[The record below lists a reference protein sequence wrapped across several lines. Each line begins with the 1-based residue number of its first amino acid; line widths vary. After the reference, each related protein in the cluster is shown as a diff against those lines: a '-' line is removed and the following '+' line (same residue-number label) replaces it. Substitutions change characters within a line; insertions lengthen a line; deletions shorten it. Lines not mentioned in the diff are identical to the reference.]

1 MNRAF
6 GKLLLCSLMLALLA
20 GASGCAEEQAGID
33 PSRDT
38 FYFPVG
44 LAIDPDRQ
52 VLYVANSNADLR
64 YNGGTLM
71 ALDIGLLPQ
80 DLTQVGAAVQ
90 SGKLGCE
97 PDRIDATRWECAES
111 PFIIPSSVLR
121 IGHFPNGMALSP
133 SRDRLFLPIRGEDP
147 ADHLLWVDVV
157 PLTSGGKVDLR
168 CDSECSGST
177 DCPSFDCDA
186 EHRVGYSQRI
196 GQSLP
201 KEPFAVLVDRQPNGE
216 DWVFVTH
223 LAGGEVSFFS
233 SSPTPGGP
241 VELQDFRSGFF
252 DTNSTVVGGFAL
264 AARLPGDA
272 TNNPIYVSSRSDS
285 VLASFVVR
293 GGERIIRT
301 ERLAMRGASPGDDV
315 RGIGFS
321 PDGMTLFAIS
331 RRPASLVAIDL
342 SEEDGQP
349 RREALWAVEV
359 CSEPSVLQLR
369 RKESSSDP
377 NAMLAYVVCFGEG
390 AIYVVDTE
398 LAKLVGRID
407 TGAGPNHMV
416 IDASRQRAFIANFIE
431 NTIGV
436 IDLDPTHPSFRRM
449 MLRIGRRKNLIK
461 D

>member
-1 MNRAF
+1 MNRGF
-6 GKLLLCSLMLALLA
+6 GRRPLFISLIALASLA
-20 GASGCAEEQAGID
+20 SACAEEQAGID
-33 PSRDT
+33 PKRDA

-90 SGKLGCE
+90 SGKLPCE
-97 PDRIDATRWECAES
+97 ADRIDVTRWECRET

-121 IGHFPNGMALSP
+121 IGHFPNGVALSP
-133 SRDRLFLPIRGEDP
+133 ARDRLFLPIRGEDP
-147 ADHLLWVDVV
+147 ADHLLWVDIV

-168 CDSECSGST
+168 CDSTCSGST
-177 DCPSFDCDA
+177 DCAAFDCDA
-186 EHRVGYSQRI
+186 EHRVDYSQRI

-223 LAGGEVSFFS
+223 LAGGEVSFFTS
-233 SSPTPGGP
+233 TPTPGGP
-241 VELQDFRSGFF
+241 VVLQDFRSGFF
-252 DTNSTVVGGFAL
+252 DTNASVKGGFAL
-264 AARLPGDA
+264 AARTPGDA

-293 GGERIIRT
+293 EGERIIRT
-301 ERLAMRGASPGDDV
+301 ERLAMKGASPGDDV

-321 PDGMTLFAIS
+321 PDGMTLFAVS

-342 SEEDGQP
+342 SEQDGQP

-359 CSEPSVLQLR
+359 CAEPSILQLR
-369 RKESSSDP
+369 RKDSSSDP

-390 AIYVVDTE
+390 AIYVIDTE

-407 TGAGPNHMV
+407 TGAGPNQLV
-416 IDASRQRAFIANFIE
+416 IDAPRQRAFIANFIE

-436 IDLDPTHPSFRRM
+436 IDLDPTHASFRRM